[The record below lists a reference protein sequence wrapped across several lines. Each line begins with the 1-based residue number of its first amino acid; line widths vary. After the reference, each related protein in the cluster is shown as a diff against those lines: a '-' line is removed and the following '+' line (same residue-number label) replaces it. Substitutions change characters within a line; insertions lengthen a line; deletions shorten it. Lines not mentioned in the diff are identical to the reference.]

1 MSLRIERTLH
11 LDGLK
16 ADVAATLPEA
26 VQMAMEHVKEVSVE
40 LTPIEEGTLRRSAK
54 AGVEVNGEEVVGYVH
69 YDGPY
74 ARYQHEK
81 MELRHKV
88 GQAKFL
94 ETAMFTQ
101 SDEALKIIAAQ
112 LRETL

>member
-1 MSLRIERTLH
+1 MSLRVEKTLH
-11 LDGLK
+11 FGRLK
-16 ADVAATLPEA
+16 ADAAAALPAA
-26 VQMAMEHVKEVSVE
+26 VETAMEHVKEVAVE

-54 AGVEVNGEEVVGYVH
+54 VEVKVEGTDIVASIH

-81 MELRHKV
+81 LNLRHKV

-94 ETAMFTQ
+94 ETALFTE
-101 SDEALKIIAAQ
+101 SDLAMKIIAEQ
-112 LRETL
+112 LKGTL